1 MEQDLTILKD
11 DMVAFIEGHG
21 LRRFSAYVS
30 DEVANVPWSTDEDH
44 PDGWKDFVELAK
56 ASNVSFVTMNHVSLD
71 KEDVDLLVNR
81 LQEIEYMNEEEL
93 EEAGWL
99 RSFVGKVG
107 YLQLGFPCQ
116 GVMFLSEVSTPWY
129 DTYQRLES
137 AADDYDGILID
148 DTDQDDECPPV
159 RWSFS
164 NPDRAQVEAL
174 CAEAKVSPI
183 VARLLAPR
191 GITRANAANFLSP
204 SLDHLH

>member
-30 DEVANVPWSTDEDH
+30 DEVANVPWSADDDH
-44 PDGWKDFVELAK
+44 PDAWKDFVELAK

-81 LQEIEYMNEEEL
+81 LQEIDYMDEEDL
-93 EEAGWL
+93 EEASWL

-107 YLQLGFPCQ
+107 YLQLGFPCH
-116 GVMFLSEVSTPWY
+116 GVMFLYEISTPWY
-129 DTYQRLES
+129 ETYQRLES

-148 DTDQDDECPPV
+148 DTDTE
-159 RWSFS
+159 
-164 NPDRAQVEAL
+164 E
-174 CAEAKVSPI
+174 E
-183 VARLLAPR
+183 
-191 GITRANAANFLSP
+191 
-204 SLDHLH
+204 